1 MYNDKFFEFLYL
13 GNLTNYQPWTC
24 FNVQVTTKKT
34 TKPKRKNDGQNI
46 KATKKKKYLTHQLEK
61 ILGKTI
67 FGCSKSQEKVN
78 VI

>member
-1 MYNDKFFEFLYL
+1 MMDKTLKL
-13 GNLTNYQPWTC
+13 Q
-24 FNVQVTTKKT
+24 
-34 TKPKRKNDGQNI
+34 
-46 KATKKKKYLTHQLEK
+46 KKKYLTHQLEK